1 MRSTQE
7 WRFWGR
13 QDPMWAVATWKGR
26 QREGANPWTLDDF
39 RAAGRSDCADIMRH
53 WDHYG
58 RLSGGTCIEIG
69 CGSARLTL
77 PLLGYFDRVLGIDVS
92 PDQLD
97 LAREVLGAE
106 VWRVDFKLVD
116 SPSVDVAPGSCSG
129 MISTH
134 VFQHLSS
141 YSGIVAYLRATFD
154 ALKPGASICFQTP
167 VPGADKG
174 DVPSRRYRAFQFVAT
189 RARRLAG
196 RYSFMEYNR
205 YPANRIVS
213 TLQSIGYRD
222 VEVRIF
228 ALTTTG
234 FRQSFFFARKP
245 VL

>member
-1 MRSTQE
+1 
-7 WRFWGR
+7 
-13 QDPMWAVATWKGR
+13 MWAVATWKD
-26 QREGANPWTLDDF
+26 RERSGANPWTVDDF

-77 PLLGYFDRVLGIDVS
+77 PLLDHFDRVLGIDVS

-97 LAREVLGAE
+97 LARQVLGDK
-106 VWRVDFKLVD
+106 VWRVDFRLVD
-116 SPSVDVAPGSCSG
+116 TPSVDAEPDSCSG

-141 YSGIVAYLRATFD
+141 YGGIVAYLRATFG
-154 ALKPGASICFQTP
+154 ALIPGASICFQTP
-167 VPGADKG
+167 VPGAEKG
-174 DVPSRRYRAFQFVAT
+174 DVPSRRYRAFDFVRT
-189 RARRLAG
+189 GLSRLAG
-196 RYSFMEYNR
+196 RYRFMEYNR
-205 YPANRIVS
+205 YPANRIVA
-213 TLQSIGYRD
+213 TLQSAGFVD

-228 ALTTTG
+228 PLRSTG

-245 VL
+245 A